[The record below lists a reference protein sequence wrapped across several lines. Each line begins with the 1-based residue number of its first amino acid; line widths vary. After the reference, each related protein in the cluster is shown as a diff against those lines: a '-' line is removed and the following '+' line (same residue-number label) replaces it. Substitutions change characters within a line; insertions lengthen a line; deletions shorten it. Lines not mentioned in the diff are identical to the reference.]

1 MLAHGLC
8 EVNNGRFSTFDQSA
22 VSVRM
27 SLIVPYL
34 ASPNENRLERRRTIE
49 RDYHGVND
57 KAFYER

>member
-49 RDYHGVND
+49 AIITV
-57 KAFYER
+57 